1 MNRNKKSILTV
12 LTLAALLIASATLHA
27 VDAQVFSVRDFGA
40 KGDGKNLDTKAIQAA
55 LDKCGK
61 AGGGTVVLPKGTYLT
76 GAVFMKSRTT
86 LLIEEGATL
95 LGSEKKDDYPVIDS
109 RFMGTEQKCHASL
122 INAIDV
128 NDITITGKGVVAG
141 SGIGGTRSPTGPRVI
156 EFIRC
161 RNILIENIYVT
172 NKGRWTVHLLYCTN
186 AIARGLDIRSTGPM
200 ADGIDPDSC
209 TNVLITDCIFE
220 TGDDCIA
227 IKSGKG
233 QQGVD
238 IGIPCQNI
246 TITNCTM
253 LGGHACVALGSEVS
267 GGIRNI
273 LVKDCIFKNMHR
285 GFDVKSRAGRG
296 GFVENVTVENI
307 KTYGIP
313 NAILMRVNY
322 PGNKG
327 SLIEG
332 PAGITSF
339 RNMTFKN
346 FEIHDGGFGGVKG
359 SEDNLIRDLTFIN
372 FKSDGKSDF
381 KIEYVTGLIVENI
394 SNKEK
399 ESNAVAL
406 KNCVMK

>member
-1 MNRNKKSILTV
+1 MNTNKQSMLV
-12 LTLAALLIASATLHA
+12 VMALMTLLVGSATLQA
-27 VDAQVFSVRDFGA
+27 GDAQVFSVHDFGA
-40 KGDGKNLDTKAIQAA
+40 QGDGENLDTQAIQDAF
-55 LDKCGK
+55 DKCGK
-61 AGGGTVVLPKGTYLT
+61 AGGGTVVIPKGTYLC
-76 GAVFMKSRTT
+76 GSVFMKSRTT
-86 LLIEEGATL
+86 LLLEEGATL
-95 LGSEKKDDYPVIDS
+95 KGSEEKNNYPVIDS

-141 SGIGGTRSPTGPRVI
+141 SGIGGPRSPTGPRVI

-161 RNILIENIYVT
+161 RNILIENIKVT
-172 NKGRWTVHLLYCTN
+172 NKGRWTIHLLYCTN
-186 AIARGLDIRSTGPM
+186 AEARGLDVRSVGPM

-209 TNVLITDCIFE
+209 TNVFITDCIFE

-233 QQGVD
+233 QQAVD

-246 TITNCTM
+246 TVTNCTM
-253 LGGHACVALGSEVS
+253 LGGHACVALGSEIS

-273 LVKDCIFKNMHR
+273 LVKDCVFKNMHR
-285 GFDVKSRAGRG
+285 GFDVKTRKGRG
-296 GFVENVTVENI
+296 GYVENVTVENI

-327 SLIEG
+327 NLIEG
-332 PAGITSF
+332 PAGISTF

-346 FEIHDGGFGGVKG
+346 FEIFDGGMGGVRG
-359 SEDNLIRDLTFIN
+359 SEDNLIQDLTFIN
-372 FKSDGKSDF
+372 IKSHGKRDF
-381 KIEYVTGLIVENI
+381 KIEYVKGLIVENI
-394 SNKEK
+394 SSKEK
-399 ESNAVAL
+399 DHAVQI
-406 KNCVMK
+406 KNCILK